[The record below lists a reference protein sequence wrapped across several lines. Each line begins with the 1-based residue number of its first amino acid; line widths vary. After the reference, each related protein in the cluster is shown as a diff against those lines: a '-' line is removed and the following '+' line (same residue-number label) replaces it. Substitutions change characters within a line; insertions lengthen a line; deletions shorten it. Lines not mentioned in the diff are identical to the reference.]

1 LIDYN
6 QFFVEQ
12 GGFRIMAL
20 KLVHWSLSVKVC
32 HCTVDYTLPFVEKLQ
47 KFSQHVILPN
57 ICNEIVIEECHF
69 S

>member
-1 LIDYN
+1 
-6 QFFVEQ
+6 
-12 GGFRIMAL
+12 MAL